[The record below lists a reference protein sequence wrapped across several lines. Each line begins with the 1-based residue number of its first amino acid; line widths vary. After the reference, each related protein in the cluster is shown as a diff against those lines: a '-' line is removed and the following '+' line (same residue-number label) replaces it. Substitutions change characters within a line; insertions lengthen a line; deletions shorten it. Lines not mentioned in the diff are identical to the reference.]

1 MTARLS
7 VVLTAALVT
16 SACTKEPEPF
26 EVARIKAGEAFKKN
40 EYAAAAADYAKSLE
54 LKPDQDLVVYDRA
67 AFSYMKANEYDR
79 AAEFL
84 EKSLARR
91 ADAAAKGET
100 LRNIATMYL
109 QTAHDADKA
118 EKWFQKA
125 LELDAKDEQALSW
138 LAEISSQRGGA
149 RLQTAEAQPEHLKQA
164 LERYDAVI
172 ALTPNKP
179 DPYINKRIV
188 FIKYLEYLDRQR
200 LSILADAEAN
210 KKDKEAY
217 ESAQEQAKDTQTRID
232 ELKAQLDETTKKLG
246 EINRA
251 AKAAKEAAGK

>member
-1 MTARLS
+1 MIRLTVFLS
-7 VVLTAALVT
+7 ALLLA
-16 SACTKEPEPF
+16 ACTKEPEPF
-26 EVARIKAGEAFKKN
+26 EAARIKAGDAFKKN
-40 EYAAAAADYAKSLE
+40 EFAAAAADYAKSLE
-54 LKPDQDLVVYDRA
+54 LKADQDLVVYDRA
-67 AFSYMKANEYDR
+67 AFSYMKANDYDR

-84 EKSLARR
+84 EKSLPRR

-118 EKWFQKA
+118 EKWFAKA
-125 LELDAKDEQALSW
+125 LELDPKDEQALSW

-149 RLQTAEAQPEHLKQA
+149 RLQTAEAQPEHLKKA

-172 ALTPNKP
+172 AVTPNKP

-188 FIKYLEYLDRQR
+188 FMKYLEFLDRQR

-210 KKDKEAY
+210 KKDKEAFD
-217 ESAQEQAKDTQTRID
+217 SAQEQAKDTQARID

-246 EINRA
+246 EINKA
-251 AKAAKEAAGK
+251 AKAAKEAAK